1 MSSDTVVRGASA
13 ERAQPVVFGTAR
25 SEEALLATGPW
36 ADAYQEIRT
45 AAEAAGRADGIA
57 RGHQQGLAD
66 GLEESRRRTAPALVA
81 IEHAA
86 AELQRIDAATV
97 ADLTPQVIELAL
109 ELARLVLQRELEV
122 SRDPGADALARVLEL
137 VPERGDPV
145 IALHPDDLGNLGIGP
160 TLAPPRNVVLR
171 PDPSLQRGDAVVDVG
186 PCRIDGRAEEALG
199 RIARA
204 LRGEEA
210 TP

>member
-13 ERAQPVVFGTAR
+13 ERAERVIFGTAR

-45 AAEAAGRADGIA
+45 AAEAAGRADGLA
-57 RGHQQGLAD
+57 RGHRQGLAE
-66 GLEESRRRTAPALVA
+66 GHEEAQRRAAPALAA

-86 AELQRIDAATV
+86 AELRRTDAATV

-109 ELARLVLQRELEV
+109 ELARLVLRRELEV
-122 SRDPGADALARVLEL
+122 SRNPGADALARVLGL
-137 VPERGDPV
+137 VPDRGDPV
-145 IALHPDDLGNLGIGP
+145 IALHPDDLANLEVGP

-171 PDPSLQRGDAVVDVG
+171 PDPSLRRGDAVVDVG
-186 PCRIDGRAEEALG
+186 PCRIDGRAGEALD